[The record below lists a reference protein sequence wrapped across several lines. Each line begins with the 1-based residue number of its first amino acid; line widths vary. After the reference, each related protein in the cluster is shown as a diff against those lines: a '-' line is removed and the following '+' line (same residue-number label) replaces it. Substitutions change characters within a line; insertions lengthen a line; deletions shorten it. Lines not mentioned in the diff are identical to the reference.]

1 MSRFWKITLLVV
13 AVLVVVFGAMRMMG
27 GGSHGKHAGAQDRS
41 DPENNGPV
49 PVTVVAATTQDV
61 PVYAS
66 ALGTVTALNT
76 VTVSPQVSGQL
87 MSLNFKEG
95 QEVKKGDLLAQI
107 DPRTLQASYDQAL
120 AAKRQNQALLA
131 TSRINYQRSSD
142 PAYKQYV
149 SRTDLD
155 TQRNQ
160 VAQYEAA
167 VSANDAQMRSAQ
179 VQLQFTRITAPID
192 GIAGIRGVD
201 VGNIVSS
208 TSTLVTLTQIRP
220 IYVSFNLPERELQAV
235 RAGQAA
241 TPLSVAALDRGDAH
255 VISGD
260 GKLDVIDNR
269 ISADSGTFGARAI
282 FGNADNALWPGQFV
296 NVRLQLRTIA
306 GGTVVPTQSV
316 QRGPNGDYVYV
327 VGSDNTAQMRTVVQ
341 GVEVDDSH
349 VQLIKGLKP
358 GERVVTEGQF
368 RLKPGSKVSALK
380 PGETPPQ
387 PTEAELKAARD
398 KKGRGGGPGGRLGG
412 GPR

>member
-1 MSRFWKITLLVV
+1 M
-13 AVLVVVFGAMRMMG
+13 
-27 GGSHGKHAGAQDRS
+27 
-41 DPENNGPV
+41 
-49 PVTVVAATTQDV
+49 
-61 PVYAS
+61 
-66 ALGTVTALNT
+66 
-76 VTVSPQVSGQL
+76 
-87 MSLNFKEG
+87 
-95 QEVKKGDLLAQI
+95 
-107 DPRTLQASYDQAL
+107 
-120 AAKRQNQALLA
+120 
-131 TSRINYQRSSD
+131 
-142 PAYKQYV
+142 
-149 SRTDLD
+149 
-155 TQRNQ
+155 
-160 VAQYEAA
+160 
-167 VSANDAQMRSAQ
+167 
-179 VQLQFTRITAPID
+179 
-192 GIAGIRGVD
+192 
-201 VGNIVSS
+201 
-208 TSTLVTLTQIRP
+208 
-220 IYVSFNLPERELQAV
+220 SFNLPERELEAV

-316 QRGPNGDYVYV
+316 QRGPNGDYIYV

-349 VQLIKGLKP
+349 VQVTKGLKP